1 MNPKSP
7 IASTSVLADGA
18 IPQDLPFNLE
28 VENRRP
34 LDIVNGPSKVLVKA
48 KKNGANG
55 GAKASPPPIQRD
67 LASGDYPAIEL
78 LDGLKVERDT
88 LIEPEVAPLVSER
101 SSFDRNQETLERLQ
115 YRDDQFRLLAEQSPD
130 LILRF
135 DRGCR
140 VLFANSKIEAATG
153 LTVDMIVGKKWAENG
168 MKPQC
173 VEFWENLVEKTF
185 STREEQDEE
194 YLCDLPHGVKTF
206 QIRTAVE
213 VIELGEPQSV
223 IAIARDI
230 TQRRKSEQDIMELS
244 QRLLYLVN
252 HSPLAV
258 VEWHP
263 DGACI
268 SWDGEAESI
277 FGWNR
282 GDALASSISSHQL
295 IHPAHRFEFE
305 DIFESL
311 KNGSQS
317 SAYTLCRTI
326 HRSGR
331 ILHCE
336 WFLSSLRDDSGR
348 ARSVLALV
356 NDVTEREKADH
367 EIKEMKEALESAV
380 ERRTALLKQTNEEL
394 KAEIANRR
402 QLEFDLIQVS
412 EREHRRIGH
421 DLHDGICQELAG
433 IRYAVEA
440 ISRKLENQMDVQEDL
455 QSVSEGVHRA
465 IHHTR
470 QLSRGLAPMELEHGD
485 LVAALSELVENSNVL
500 YQMECVL
507 DLRGEPPKLDMVAAT
522 HLFRIAQESVQNAA
536 KHGKA
541 SNVKIQLDFTASPAQ
556 MIIQDNGS
564 RLHPNPNATK
574 NGMGLKIMQHRA
586 ASLSGTVTV
595 NVLEAGGTEVRVLF
609 PIVSSPNVP

>member
-1 MNPKSP
+1 MAN
-7 IASTSVLADGA
+7 GA

-34 LDIVNGPSKVLVKA
+34 LDIVDGPSKVSVKA

-88 LIEPEVAPLVSER
+88 PIEPEVAPLVSER

-135 DRGCR
+135 DRAGHI
-140 VLFANSKIEAATG
+140 LFANSKIEGATG
-153 LTVDMIVGKKWAENG
+153 LSADMIIGKTWAENG
-168 MKPQC
+168 LKPKC
-173 VEFWENLVEKTF
+173 VVFWTAIVEKTF
-185 STREEQDEE
+185 STGREQDEE
-194 YLCDLPHGVKTF
+194 HACDFPDGVRTF
-206 QIRTAVE
+206 EVRTALEIVE
-213 VIELGEPQSV
+213 CGEPLSV

-230 TQRRKSEQDIMELS
+230 TQRRRSEQDIMELS

-263 DGACI
+263 DGACV

-326 HRSGR
+326 HKSGR

-367 EIKEMKEALESAV
+367 EIKEMKEALET
-380 ERRTALLKQTNEEL
+380 RRRPSSVA
-394 KAEIANRR
+394 RH
-402 QLEFDLIQVS
+402 S
-412 EREHRRIGH
+412 S
-421 DLHDGICQELAG
+421 
-433 IRYAVEA
+433 
-440 ISRKLENQMDVQEDL
+440 SR
-455 QSVSEGVHRA
+455 
-465 IHHTR
+465 
-470 QLSRGLAPMELEHGD
+470 P
-485 LVAALSELVENSNVL
+485 
-500 YQMECVL
+500 
-507 DLRGEPPKLDMVAAT
+507 
-522 HLFRIAQESVQNAA
+522 
-536 KHGKA
+536 
-541 SNVKIQLDFTASPAQ
+541 
-556 MIIQDNGS
+556 
-564 RLHPNPNATK
+564 TK
-574 NGMGLKIMQHRA
+574 
-586 ASLSGTVTV
+586 S
-595 NVLEAGGTEVRVLF
+595 
-609 PIVSSPNVP
+609 

>member
-1 MNPKSP
+1 MAN
-7 IASTSVLADGA
+7 GA

-34 LDIVNGPSKVLVKA
+34 LDIVNGTSKVSAKA

-88 LIEPEVAPLVSER
+88 LTEPEVAPPVSER
-101 SSFDRNQETLERLQ
+101 TSFERDQETLERLQ
-115 YRDDQFRLLAEQSPD
+115 YHDDQFRHLAEQSPD

-140 VLFANSKIEAATG
+140 VLFANSKIQAATG
-153 LTVDMIVGKKWAENG
+153 LTVDMIVGKTWAENG

-173 VEFWENLVEKTF
+173 VAFWENLVEKTF
-185 STREEQDEE
+185 STLEEQDEE
-194 YLCDLPHGVKTF
+194 YLCDLPDGAKTF

-213 VIELGEPQSV
+213 VVELGEPQSV

-263 DGACI
+263 DGACV

-282 GDALASSISSHQL
+282 GEVLASLISSHQL

-326 HRSGR
+326 HKSGR

-367 EIKEMKEALESAV
+367 EIKEMKEALESTV
-380 ERRTALLKQTNEEL
+380 ERRTALLRQANEEL
-394 KAEIANRR
+394 KSEIANRR

-433 IRYAVEA
+433 VRYALDS
-440 ISRKLENQMDVQEDL
+440 ISRKLENIHPLQKDL
-455 QSVSEGVHRA
+455 QALSDGIHRA
-465 IHHTR
+465 MHHTR
-470 QLSRGLAPMELEHGD
+470 ILSRGLAPMELEHGD
-485 LVAALSELVENSNVL
+485 LVAALNELVENSSSL
-500 YQMECVL
+500 YKIECDL
-507 DLRGEPPKLDMVAAT
+507 ELRGEYLPLAVEPAT
-522 HLFRIAQESVQNAA
+522 HLFRIAQEALQNAV
-536 KHGKA
+536 KHGRA
-541 SNVKIQLDFTASPAQ
+541 SNIHITLDFSVSPAE
-556 MIIQDNGS
+556 MVVRDNGS
-564 RLHPNPNATK
+564 RDCPQPDQPK

-586 ASLSGTVTV
+586 ALLAGTVTV
-595 NVLEAGGTEVRVLF
+595 NVLESGGTEVLATF
-609 PIVSSPNVP
+609 PKQTITHAS

>member
-1 MNPKSP
+1 MAN
-7 IASTSVLADGA
+7 GA

-34 LDIVNGPSKVLVKA
+34 LDIVKGKPKVSPKV

-88 LIEPEVAPLVSER
+88 LIEPEVAPPVSER
-101 SSFDRNQETLERLQ
+101 TSFERDQETLERLQ

-140 VLFANSKIEAATG
+140 VLFANSKIQAATG
-153 LTVDMIVGKKWAENG
+153 LTVDMIVGKTWAENG

-185 STREEQDEE
+185 STLEEQDEE
-194 YLCDLPHGVKTF
+194 YLCDLPDGAKTF

-213 VIELGEPQSV
+213 LVELGEPRSV

-263 DGACI
+263 DGACV

-282 GDALASSISSHQL
+282 GEVLASLISSHQL

-326 HRSGR
+326 HKSGR

-367 EIKEMKEALESAV
+367 EIKEMKEALESTV
-380 ERRTALLKQTNEEL
+380 ERRTALLRQANEEL
-394 KAEIANRR
+394 KSEIANRR

-433 IRYAVEA
+433 VRYALES
-440 ISRKLENQMDVQEDL
+440 ISRKLENIDPLQKDL
-455 QSVSEGVHRA
+455 QALSDGIHRA
-465 IHHTR
+465 MHHTR
-470 QLSRGLAPMELEHGD
+470 ILSRGLAPMELEHGD
-485 LVAALSELVENSNVL
+485 LVAALYELVENSSSL
-500 YQMECVL
+500 YKIECDL
-507 DLRGEPPKLDMVAAT
+507 ELRGEYLPLAVEPAT
-522 HLFRIAQESVQNAA
+522 HLFRIAQEALQNAV
-536 KHGKA
+536 KHGRA
-541 SNVKIQLDFTASPAQ
+541 TNIHITLDFSVSPAE
-556 MIIQDNGS
+556 MVVRDNGS
-564 RLHPNPNATK
+564 RDCPQPDQPK

-586 ASLSGTVTV
+586 ALLAGTVTV
-595 NVLEAGGTEVRVLF
+595 NVLESGGTEVLATF
-609 PIVSSPNVP
+609 PNQTITHAS

>member
-1 MNPKSP
+1 MAN
-7 IASTSVLADGA
+7 GA

-34 LDIVNGPSKVLVKA
+34 LDIVNGTSKVSAKA

-88 LIEPEVAPLVSER
+88 LTEPEVAPPVSER
-101 SSFDRNQETLERLQ
+101 TSFERDQETLERLQ
-115 YRDDQFRLLAEQSPD
+115 YHDDQFRHLAEQSPD

-140 VLFANSKIEAATG
+140 VLFANSKIQAATG
-153 LTVDMIVGKKWAENG
+153 LTVDMIVGKTWAENG

-185 STREEQDEE
+185 STLEEQDEE
-194 YLCDLPHGVKTF
+194 YLCDLPDGAKTF

-213 VIELGEPQSV
+213 LVELGEPQSV

-263 DGACI
+263 DGACV

-282 GDALASSISSHQL
+282 GEVLASLISSHQL

-326 HRSGR
+326 HKSGR

-367 EIKEMKEALESAV
+367 EIKEMKEALESTV
-380 ERRTALLKQTNEEL
+380 ERRTALLRQANEEL
-394 KAEIANRR
+394 KSEIANRR

-433 IRYAVEA
+433 VRYALDS
-440 ISRKLENQMDVQEDL
+440 ISRKLENIHPLQKDL
-455 QSVSEGVHRA
+455 QALSDGIHRA
-465 IHHTR
+465 MHHTR
-470 QLSRGLAPMELEHGD
+470 ILSRGLAPMELEHGD
-485 LVAALSELVENSNVL
+485 LVAALNELVENSSSL
-500 YQMECVL
+500 YKIECDL
-507 DLRGEPPKLDMVAAT
+507 ELRGEYLPLAVEPAT
-522 HLFRIAQESVQNAA
+522 HLFRIAQEALQNAV
-536 KHGKA
+536 KHGRA
-541 SNVKIQLDFTASPAQ
+541 SNIHITLDFSVSPAE
-556 MIIQDNGS
+556 MVVRDNGS
-564 RLHPNPNATK
+564 RDCPQPDQPK

-586 ASLSGTVTV
+586 ALLAGTVTV
-595 NVLEAGGTEVRVLF
+595 NVLESGGTEVLATF
-609 PIVSSPNVP
+609 PKQTITHAS

>member
-1 MNPKSP
+1 MAN
-7 IASTSVLADGA
+7 GA

-34 LDIVNGPSKVLVKA
+34 LDIVNGTSKVSAKA

-67 LASGDYPAIEL
+67 LASGDSPAIEL
-78 LDGLKVERDT
+78 LDGFKVERDT
-88 LIEPEVAPLVSER
+88 SAETEVAPAVNER
-101 SSFDRNQETLERLQ
+101 SSYERNQETLETLQ
-115 YRDDQFRLLAEQSPD
+115 YHDDQFRVLAEQSPD

-135 DRGCR
+135 DRAGR
-140 VLFANSKIEAATG
+140 ILYANSKIEGATG
-153 LTVDMIVGKKWAENG
+153 FSPEALVGKTWAEKG

-173 VEFWENLVEKTF
+173 VAFWESIVEKTF
-185 STREEQDEE
+185 ATRLEQEEE
-194 YLCDLPHGVKTF
+194 YLCDLPDGAKTF

-213 VIELGEPQSV
+213 LVECHEPQSV
-223 IAIARDI
+223 IAVARDI
-230 TQRRKSEQDIMELS
+230 TQRRRSEHDIMDLS

-282 GDALASSISSHQL
+282 VDALDCSISSHQL

-311 KNGSQS
+311 KNGSQW

-326 HRSGR
+326 HKSGR

-367 EIKEMKEALESAV
+367 EIKEMKEALESTV

-394 KAEIANRR
+394 KAEMANRR

-433 IRYAVEA
+433 VRYALDS
-440 ISRKLENQMDVQEDL
+440 ISRKLENIHPLQKDL
-455 QSVSEGVHRA
+455 QALSDGIHRA
-465 IHHTR
+465 MHHTR
-470 QLSRGLAPMELEHGD
+470 ILSRGLAPMELEHGD
-485 LVAALSELVENSNVL
+485 LVAALNELVENSSSL
-500 YQMECVL
+500 YKIECDL
-507 DLRGEPPKLDMVAAT
+507 ELRGEYLPLAVEPAT
-522 HLFRIAQESVQNAA
+522 HLFRIAQEALQNAV
-536 KHGKA
+536 KHGRA
-541 SNVKIQLDFTASPAQ
+541 SNIHITLDFSVSPAE
-556 MIIQDNGS
+556 MVVRDNGS
-564 RLHPNPNATK
+564 RDCPQPDQPK

-586 ASLSGTVTV
+586 ALLAGTVTV
-595 NVLEAGGTEVRVLF
+595 NVLESGGTEVLATF
-609 PIVSSPNVP
+609 PKQTITHAS